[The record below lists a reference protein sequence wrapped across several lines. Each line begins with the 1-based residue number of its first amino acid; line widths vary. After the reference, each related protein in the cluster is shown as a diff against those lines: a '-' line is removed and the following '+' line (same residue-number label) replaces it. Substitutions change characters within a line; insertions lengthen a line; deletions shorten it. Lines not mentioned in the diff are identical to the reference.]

1 MGVCSDSRFSCA
13 ILDFLIQDLTPEK
26 NATAKKVSVT
36 NYLENLSKKVVAGI
50 FCLFLRYFVKN
61 TIDIFDKFLY
71 NDKEFTCRRQF
82 LICMKEVQ

>member
-1 MGVCSDSRFSCA
+1 MGVRSDSRFSCA

-26 NATAKKVSVT
+26 NATAKKVPVT